1 MSRRKICDDDEKRR
15 LVAAWDDSGLNA
27 TEFAAARGI
36 HAETLRLWGRRIRGP
51 LRRRSRTRPVTRNFE
66 VVEVGGAPSSASRR
80 TESERRIEVTLPSG
94 CRFVLFVD
102 WTPELVAE
110 FAMLLEVSR

>member
-15 LVAAWDDSGLNA
+15 LVAAWDESGLNA
-27 TEFAAARGI
+27 AEFAAARGI

-51 LRRRSRTRPVTRNFE
+51 LRRQRSRTRPVTRNFE
-66 VVEVGGAPSSASRR
+66 VVEVGSVGPTMHADSG
-80 TESERRIEVTLPSG
+80 RRIEVTLPSG

-110 FAMLLEVSR
+110 FAVLLEATR